1 MISGVSGSGWYPA
14 AGTYLL
20 TKTPSASAPIKEH
33 FITNSC
39 ITNLAYNSGT
49 KKISFTATGNE
60 GVAKISLDEGV
71 GDCIWTWLIWCTD
84 PPKTIT
90 YNAPADPNNSFT
102 VMDRNL
108 GATMSSG
115 SELTSNDDI
124 PKLCGLYYQWG
135 RPVPLSPDYEPR
147 NFTAARVSADQWTTS
162 MEQSFK
168 DADRY
173 ICNSSYDM
181 YCYLGGFGDPWR
193 HSGLFWGNNVYDM
206 TYWRTVANIQKTIY
220 DPCPPGYQVAPPDFM
235 RDFDDTASY
244 SQLSGDLHGIW
255 LSGTGGSVFFPYA
268 GRCNQNGMADRWKR
282 GRFIGIDGG
291 DDYNDGSWAVM
302 WTSGSTAA
310 SGQACWF
317 WEIAY
322 RNDGRGSYG
331 GTRSNTDINDGN
343 MKGAYAASVR
353 CVVDH

>member
-1 MISGVSGSGWYPA
+1 
-14 AGTYLL
+14 
-20 TKTPSASAPIKEH
+20 
-33 FITNSC
+33 
-39 ITNLAYNSGT
+39 
-49 KKISFTATGNE
+49 
-60 GVAKISLDEGV
+60 
-71 GDCIWTWLIWCTD
+71 
-84 PPKTIT
+84 
-90 YNAPADPNNSFT
+90 
-102 VMDRNL
+102 
-108 GATMSSG
+108 
-115 SELTSNDDI
+115 
-124 PKLCGLYYQWG
+124 
-135 RPVPLSPDYEPR
+135 
-147 NFTAARVSADQWTTS
+147 
-162 MEQSFK
+162 
-168 DADRY
+168 
-173 ICNSSYDM
+173 M

-244 SQLSGDLHGIW
+244 LQLSGDLHGIW